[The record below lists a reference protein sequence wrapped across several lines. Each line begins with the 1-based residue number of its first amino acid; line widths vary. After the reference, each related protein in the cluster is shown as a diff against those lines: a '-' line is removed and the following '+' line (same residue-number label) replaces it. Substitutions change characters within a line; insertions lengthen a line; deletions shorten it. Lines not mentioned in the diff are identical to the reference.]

1 MNKKAGLVCKTFA
14 ELPSSFEELGMKKE
28 VVAAFELFGVTPEKA
43 LKKLRSYSYERGYMI
58 FRKDGKTFLAVPP
71 SEDLL
76 DEYSTME
83 TGLKNTPYVRLNFG
97 DLYCGYDS
105 AAELRIN
112 LFEVAA
118 PYLGEYLRED
128 AGEQEDRIDKEWRR
142 VLIHSLAWEH
152 KIRTRGY
159 YNEHYE
165 DLERVHVNADIIREA
180 MKEYFSQIKS
190 ACTPEE
196 LWEEY
201 CGRIAQGEE
210 FLSWSPLSYAIEQW
224 TETEACNDAIH
235 RSFYIE

>member
-1 MNKKAGLVCKTFA
+1 MNEKAGLVCKTFA

-28 VVAAFELFGVTPEKA
+28 VVAAFELFGVTPEEA

-58 FRKDGKTFLAVPP
+58 FRKDGKTFLAAPP

-76 DEYSTME
+76 DEYSTMK
-83 TGLKNTPYVRLNFG
+83 TGLKNTPYVCLNFG

-128 AGEQEDRIDKEWRR
+128 AGEQEDRINEEWRR
-142 VLIHSLAWEH
+142 VLIHSIAWKHE
-152 KIRTRGY
+152 IRTRGY

-165 DLERVHVNADIIREA
+165 ELERVHVNAEVIREA
-180 MKEYFSQIKS
+180 MKEYFSQVKS

-201 CGRIAQGEE
+201 RSRIAQGKE